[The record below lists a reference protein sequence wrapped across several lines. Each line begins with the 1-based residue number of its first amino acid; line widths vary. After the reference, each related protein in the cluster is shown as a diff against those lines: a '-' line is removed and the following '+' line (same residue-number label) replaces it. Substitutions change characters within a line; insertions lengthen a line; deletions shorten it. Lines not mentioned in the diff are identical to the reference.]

1 MDALTA
7 IETRV
12 SANKLGDPGP
22 TPDQI
27 ETILHMAARAPDHGR
42 LSPWRFVVIEGESRH
57 ILGKAMA
64 DIARRNKPDAT
75 EADLER
81 ETGKAM
87 RAPTIIAV
95 AARTANPERIP
106 EIEQIVAVGAAVQ
119 NMFLTAHAL
128 GLGAMWKTGAAAYDG
143 GVKST
148 LGLLQTDHIVGFLYL
163 GAPLVFAPPKRE
175 TAISYTR
182 L

>member
-12 SANKLGDPGP
+12 SANKLGEPGP

-27 ETILHMAARAPDHGR
+27 ETILNMAARAPDHGR
-42 LSPWRFVVIEGESRH
+42 LSPWRFVIIEGEARH

-64 DIARRNKPDAT
+64 DIARRNKP
-75 EADLER
+75 EAAEAELER
-81 ETGKAM
+81 EAGKAM
-87 RAPTIIAV
+87 RAPSIIAV

-119 NMFLTAHAL
+119 NMFIAAHAM

-143 GVKST
+143 GVKSA
-148 LGLLQTDHIVGFLYL
+148 LGLLPTDHIVGFLYL
-163 GAPLVFAPPKRE
+163 GAPLAFAPPKRE
-175 TAISYTR
+175 MAISYTR